1 MAGNNRRSG
10 QTGSAVRA
18 GIAVLV
24 SALFFAVL
32 AMLPSILPALHIQL
46 HPIAPTT
53 SYGVTLMT
61 ASQNPPPVSV
71 PAVAQ
76 PVSPGQAPATPP
88 STTYAD
94 RETARVAAEDARIRA
109 VLHMAPHIRQ
119 PKAVSVPGSR
129 PTLVLPAAAG
139 AYTAQTLIQ
148 HGAMVTLPNGAA
160 LLTENVYV
168 AAQATLVLDSAMTR
182 TLYLETGKDGFTTIV
197 AWGGRLTFVGTTTQP
212 LTIMGWDR
220 AHNSPAADQ
229 GFGRSYI
236 REVDGRMTF
245 THVRVSR
252 LGFWSGRTGGV
263 AWTGLTRG
271 PATGGAT
278 DSTFTGDTYGS
289 FVSRGS
295 RVTFLNDLF
304 ESNQLDGLHIHRY
317 SMDTRVTASSA
328 VRNGANGF
336 TVSPATQGTL
346 LDRDIAEHNRG
357 HGFFLNGRPLASG
370 ASASGGSV
378 SPSAGTTVEYSAAL
392 NNIKTGILV
401 EGGLTTVVKG
411 DQVCGS
417 STGVEV
423 KDGASNT
430 VVTGNTVSCGPKS
443 GISVGPSAPGSVLA
457 GNAVDGARTA
467 FMINNSGHV
476 QVDSNLVTRAT
487 VFGVFAR
494 GATSAV
500 GGVDNRISG
509 TGFRAIYSSAGAP
522 VFSLGGSNLSGWAY
536 HAKVNFFSYLQYHPL
551 AAMWLGIATLLLL
564 AFLWSRRGRA
574 PSHPYPASTRWR
586 PGSTL
591 ALAAGLPRSAPF
603 PAARATNT
611 AWQASAARQEGTA
624 RRPGRRIERTTAL
637 ALPSPPRRP
646 EPATRGRRESR
657 PEHTVRQPTL
667 NRNEQRHDRSGASAP
682 YDRASSQPVGYGAPA
697 QPRDYPYRAST
708 GPQSQPNGA
717 PARPNEPP
725 YGELPYGGPAG
736 PRELP
741 YSASTGPQNQSYGPP
756 AGAYHAS
763 TGPHDRPYGASPGPQ
778 YPAPYGAPARPNE
791 PPYGELPYGGPTGP
805 HNLPYV
811 ASTGPQDLPYAPSPQ
826 PYDPHLGAASGPH
839 DLAYGRPPAGS
850 PHDPPYGAPPGPYAL
865 PYGSPTGPDNLPRGA
880 SSGPQGGPY
889 DWSPGWSPD
898 QPSGPRDDQRYIRRG
913 DAERNRGYEADAR

>member
-1 MAGNNRRSG
+1 MAGNNRRSARSA
-10 QTGSAVRA
+10 SAVRA

-46 HPIAPTT
+46 HPLAPNT

-61 ASQNPPPVSV
+61 ASQDPAPVSV

-76 PVSPGQAPATPP
+76 PVSPSQAPAKPP
-88 STTYAD
+88 STTYAA
-94 RETARVAAEDARIRA
+94 RETARVAAEDTRIRT
-109 VLHMAPHIRQ
+109 VLHMSPHVHQ
-119 PKAVSVPGSR
+119 PEAVSVQGSL
-129 PTLVLPAAAG
+129 PTLVLPAAAS

-148 HGAMVTLPNGAA
+148 DGAMVTLPNGAA

-168 AAQATLVLDSAMTR
+168 AAEATLVLNSATTR
-182 TLYLETGKDGFTTIV
+182 TLYLETGKDGFTTII
-197 AWGGRLTFVGTTTQP
+197 AWGGRLTFVGTMAQP

-220 AHNSPAADQ
+220 AHSSPAADQ
-229 GFGRSYI
+229 GYGRSYI
-236 REVDGRMTF
+236 REVDGRMIF

-263 AWTGLTRG
+263 AWTGLTNG

-278 DSTFTGDTYGS
+278 NSTFTDDTYGS

-317 SMDTRVTASSA
+317 SMHTRVTSSSA

-336 TVSPATQGTL
+336 AVSPASQGTL

-357 HGFFLNGRPLASG
+357 NGFYLNGRPLATG

-378 SPSAGTTVEYSAAL
+378 SPSAGTIVEYSAAL
-392 NNIKTGILV
+392 NNIKTGVLV

-423 KDGASNT
+423 KDSASNT

-443 GISVGPSAPGSVLA
+443 GISVGPSAPGTVLA

-467 FMINNSGHV
+467 LMINNSGHV

-494 GATSAV
+494 GATSSV
-500 GGVDNRISG
+500 DGVDNTISG

-522 VFSLGGSNLSGWAY
+522 VFSLDGSDLSGWAY

-564 AFLWSRRGRA
+564 AFLWSRRGHA
-574 PSHPYPASTRWR
+574 PSHPYQASTRWR
-586 PGSTL
+586 PQSAL
-591 ALAAGLPRSAPF
+591 ALAAELRRSIPF
-603 PAARATNT
+603 PAVRTANT
-611 AWQASAARQEGTA
+611 ARQTSAARQEGTA
-624 RRPGRRIERTTAL
+624 RHPGRRSERTTAL
-637 ALPSPPRRP
+637 ANPSPPWRP
-646 EPATRGRRESR
+646 ETATRGQSQSR
-657 PEHTVRQPTL
+657 PEHTMRQPIL
-667 NRNEQRHDRSGASAP
+667 NRNEQRGDRSDASSP
-682 YDRASSQPVGYGAPA
+682 YDRASNQPVRYGAPV
-697 QPRDYPYRAST
+697 QPRD
-708 GPQSQPNGA
+708 
-717 PARPNEPP
+717 
-725 YGELPYGGPAG
+725 
-736 PRELP
+736 
-741 YSASTGPQNQSYGPP
+741 QSYGPP
-756 AGAYHAS
+756 AQAYNAFVR
-763 TGPHDRPYGASPGPQ
+763 PHD
-778 YPAPYGAPARPNE
+778 PAPYGAPARP
-791 PPYGELPYGGPTGP
+791 YELPDEQ
-805 HNLPYV
+805 
-811 ASTGPQDLPYAPSPQ
+811 A
-826 PYDPHLGAASGPH
+826 
-839 DLAYGRPPAGS
+839 GRTS
-850 PHDPPYGAPPGPYAL
+850 
-865 PYGSPTGPDNLPRGA
+865 
-880 SSGPQGGPY
+880 
-889 DWSPGWSPD
+889 
-898 QPSGPRDDQRYIRRG
+898 
-913 DAERNRGYEADAR
+913 

>member
-1 MAGNNRRSG
+1 MLAKEKPVAGNNRRSA
-10 QTGSAVRA
+10 QSGSAVRA

-24 SALFFAVL
+24 SALFFAVV

-61 ASQNPPPVSV
+61 ASQDPAPVSV

-76 PVSPGQAPATPP
+76 PVSPSQAPATPP

-109 VLHMAPHIRQ
+109 ALHMAPHIRQ
-119 PKAVSVPGSR
+119 PKAVSVHGSL
-129 PTLVLPAAAG
+129 PTLILPAAAS

-148 HGAMVTLPNGAA
+148 DGAMVTLPNGAA

-168 AAQATLVLDSAMTR
+168 AANATLVLDSATTR

-197 AWGGRLTFVGTTTQP
+197 AWGGRLTFAGTVTQP
-212 LTIMGWDR
+212 LAIMGWNR
-220 AHNSPAADQ
+220 AHNSPAADE
-229 GFGRSYI
+229 GYGRSYI

-263 AWTGLTRG
+263 AWTGLANG

-317 SMDTRVTASSA
+317 SMHTRVTASSA

-336 TVSPATQGTL
+336 TVSPASQGTL
-346 LDRDIAEHNRG
+346 LDRDIAEHNGG
-357 HGFFLNGRPLASG
+357 HGFYLNGRPLANG

-443 GISVGPSAPGSVLA
+443 GISVGPSAPGTELA

-500 GGVDNRISG
+500 SGVDNTISG
-509 TGFRAIYSSAGAP
+509 SGFRAVYSSAGAP
-522 VFSLGGSNLSGWAY
+522 AFSLDGSNLSGWAY
-536 HAKVNFFSYLQYHPL
+536 RARVNFFSYLQYHPL

-564 AFLWSRRGRA
+564 AFLWSRRRRA

-586 PGSTL
+586 PESAL
-591 ALAAGLPRSAPF
+591 ALAAELSRSAPF
-603 PAARATNT
+603 PAAWTANT
-611 AWQASAARQEGTA
+611 VRQTSTARQEGIA
-624 RRPGRRIERTTAL
+624 RRPGRRSERTTAL
-637 ALPSPPRRP
+637 ANPFPPRRP
-646 EPATRGRRESR
+646 ESATRGRSESR
-657 PEHTVRQPTL
+657 PEHTMRQPML
-667 NRNEQRHDRSGASAP
+667 NGNERRDDRSGAPSP
-682 YDRASSQPVGYGAPA
+682 YDRASSQPVRYGAPA
-697 QPRDYPYRAST
+697 PAYNASV
-708 GPQSQPNGA
+708 
-717 PARPNEPP
+717 RPHDPP
-725 YGELPYGGPAG
+725 YGG
-736 PRELP
+736 
-741 YSASTGPQNQSYGPP
+741 
-756 AGAYHAS
+756 S
-763 TGPHDRPYGASPGPQ
+763 TGPH
-778 YPAPYGAPARPNE
+778 YPAPYGVPARPS
-791 PPYGELPYGGPTGP
+791 ELPYGRPTGP
-805 HNLPYV
+805 HNLPYA
-811 ASTGPQDLPYAPSPQ
+811 ASTWPHDLPYAPSAR
-826 PYDPHLGAASGPH
+826 PYDPPHGASSGLP
-839 DLAYGRPPAGS
+839 DLAYGPPPAGS
-850 PHDPPYGAPPGPYAL
+850 PHDPPYSASPWPHAL
-865 PYGSPTGPDNLPRGA
+865 PYGSSTGPDYLPRGA

-889 DWSPGWSPD
+889 EWSHD
-898 QPSGPRDDQRYIRRG
+898 RPSGPREDQRYNRRG
-913 DAERNRGYEADAR
+913 DAEWNRGYEGDSR